1 MLAVVIA
8 AVLPAMPQLPPI
20 TRAPQITYED
30 RSGEVLGIRGGAAA
44 PPVDLARLPP
54 YVPAA
59 FVSIED
65 RRFYEHGAVDP
76 MGIARAL
83 MTDLARGRTAQGAST
98 ITQQLVRNLFLTN
111 DQTVERKT
119 QEILL
124 AMQLEQRYSK
134 RQILG
139 LYLSRVYFGS
149 GAYGVEAAS
158 RSRVTVC
165 CTASAAWLSIAAS
178 RVVSTTRSCLGAPM
192 TRRVCWSTQ
201 STKYCD
207 GPLGSVR

>member
-1 MLAVVIA
+1 
-8 AVLPAMPQLPPI
+8 MPQLPPI
-20 TRAPQITYED
+20 TRAPQITFED
-30 RSGEVLGIRGGAAA
+30 RSGQVLGVRGGPAA

-65 RRFYEHGAVDP
+65 KRFYEHGAVDP

-83 MTDLARGRTAQGAST
+83 MTDLAKGRTAQGAST

-124 AMQLEQRYSK
+124 SMQMEQRYSK
-134 RQILG
+134 RQI
-139 LYLSRVYFGS
+139 
-149 GAYGVEAAS
+149 
-158 RSRVTVC
+158 
-165 CTASAAWLSIAAS
+165 
-178 RVVSTTRSCLGAPM
+178 
-192 TRRVCWSTQ
+192 
-201 STKYCD
+201 
-207 GPLGSVR
+207 